1 LRQLEAQF
9 PDELVVIGVHAG
21 KYTAERSTANVRDAV
36 LRLGIDHP
44 VVNDRQFRIWKAYA
58 VNAWPTVVL
67 VDPRG
72 YYIGS
77 HAGEITAED
86 FGPVIAQAVATF
98 TQDGTLQRGPL
109 PIPLRPAHLDEPDR
123 PLRYPGKVLAV
134 AAPDGTP
141 DRLFIADS
149 DHHRVI
155 GARLAADGRS
165 ADVDWIAGSGTAG
178 QADGALAAAQFERP
192 QGMALV
198 GDTLYVADS
207 EAHTLR
213 AVEIGHGQVRTVA
226 GTGAIGGYMRTGGA
240 ARETA
245 LNSPWDLA
253 WVGNRL
259 YIAMAGYHQLWVYDP
274 VEDSVR
280 PYAGTGREALADG
293 KLWTEALTRAR
304 TMSDLGGY
312 ASLAQPT
319 GLTTDGRRLYFAC
332 SEAQAIRGVGLGS
345 GEVQTYVGTGLFD
358 FADKD
363 GVGDAVRL
371 QHPFGVAYHAGSGRL
386 LVADTYNSKIK
397 WLDPATR
404 AVTTWLGD
412 ENRAH
417 TDGPAAEARFN
428 EPEGLSVAGE
438 WLYIADTNNH
448 TIRVVDLADP
458 AGTVAT
464 VELRGLG

>member
-1 LRQLEAQF
+1 MEAQF
-9 PDELVVIGVHAG
+9 PDELVVIGVHSG
-21 KYTAERSTANVRDAV
+21 KYTAERDTANVRDAV
-36 LRLGIDHP
+36 LRLGLDHP
-44 VVNDRQFRIWKAYA
+44 VVNDRQFRIWKSYA

-77 HAGEITAED
+77 QAGEITAAD

-98 TQDGTLQRGPL
+98 DRQGTLDRRPV
-109 PIPLRPAHLDEPDR
+109 PFHPAHLDEPAR

-134 AAPDGTP
+134 AGSAGTP

-155 GARLAADGRS
+155 AARLAADGRS
-165 ADVDWIAGSGTAG
+165 ADVEWIAGTGTAG
-178 QADGALAAAQFERP
+178 AADGPFAAAQFHRP

-207 EAHTLR
+207 ENHTIRRLELS
-213 AVEIGHGQVRTVA
+213 AGQVATVA
-226 GTGAIGGYMRTGGA
+226 GTGTIGAYQRTGGP
-240 ARETA
+240 ARQTA

-253 WVGNRL
+253 WVGDRL

-274 VEDSVR
+274 VADTAL
-280 PYAGTGREALADG
+280 PYAGTGREALGDG
-293 KLWTEALTRAR
+293 KLWTAALNEAR
-304 TMSDLGGY
+304 TMEDLRGY

-319 GLTTDGRRLYFAC
+319 GLTSDGSRLFVAC
-332 SEAQAIRGVGLGS
+332 SEAQAIRTVGLGS
-345 GEVQTYVGTGLFD
+345 GAVQTLVGTGLFD

-371 QHPFGVAYHAGSGRL
+371 QHPFGVAYHAASGRL

-404 AVTTWLGD
+404 AVTTWLGGSP
-412 ENRAH
+412 RAL
-417 TDGPAAEARFN
+417 TDGPAATARFN
-428 EPEGLSVAGE
+428 EPEGVSVAGE
-438 WLYIADTNNH
+438 RLYIADTNNH
-448 TIRVVDLADP
+448 AIRVVDLTDP
-458 AGTVAT
+458 AGTVT
-464 VELRGLG
+464 TLELRGLA

>member
-1 LRQLEAQF
+1 M
-9 PDELVVIGVHAG
+9 IGVHSG
-21 KYTAERSTANVRDAV
+21 RYTAERDTANVRDAV
-36 LRLGIDHP
+36 LRLGLDHP
-44 VVNDRQFRIWKAYA
+44 VVNDRQFRIWKSYA

-98 TQDGTLQRGPL
+98 DRLGTLDRRVVPFH
-109 PIPLRPAHLDEPDR
+109 PAHLDEPAR

-134 AAPDGTP
+134 AGTAGAA

-149 DHHRVI
+149 DHHRII
-155 GARLAADGRS
+155 GTHLAADGHS
-165 ADVDWIAGSGTAG
+165 AAVDWVAGSGTAG
-178 QADGALAAAQFERP
+178 AADGPFAGAQFYRP
-192 QGMALV
+192 QGMALA

-207 EAHTLR
+207 ENHAIRRLALGAR
-213 AVEIGHGQVRTVA
+213 QVTTVA
-226 GTGAIGGYMRTGGA
+226 GTGEIGAYQRTGGP
-240 ARETA
+240 ARTTA

-274 VEDSVR
+274 VADTAL
-280 PYAGTGREALADG
+280 PYAGTGREALGDG
-293 KLWTEALTRAR
+293 KLWTAALNQAR
-304 TMSDLGGY
+304 TMDDLRGY

-319 GLTTDGRRLYFAC
+319 GLTSDGTQLYFAC
-332 SEAQAIRGVGLGS
+332 SEAQAIRTVDLRVGD
-345 GEVQTYVGTGLFD
+345 VQTLVGTGLFD

-371 QHPFGVAYHAGSGRL
+371 QHPFGLAYHAGSGCL

-397 WLDPATR
+397 RLDPATR
-404 AVTTWLGD
+404 TVTTWLGG
-412 ENRAH
+412 NPRAL
-417 TDGPAAEARFN
+417 TNGPAAEARFN
-428 EPEGLSVAGE
+428 EPEGVSVAGDR
-438 WLYIADTNNH
+438 LYIADTNNH
-448 TIRVVDLADP
+448 AIRVVDLTDP
-458 AGTVAT
+458 AGHVTT
-464 VELRGLG
+464 LELRGLA